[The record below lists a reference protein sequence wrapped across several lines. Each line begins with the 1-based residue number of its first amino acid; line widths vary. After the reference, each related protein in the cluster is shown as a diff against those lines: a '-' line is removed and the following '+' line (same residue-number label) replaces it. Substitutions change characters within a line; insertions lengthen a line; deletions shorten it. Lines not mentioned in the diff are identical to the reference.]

1 MIGYGLA
8 LWTRRVSAQRTRV
21 SIMTSKRLLAW
32 IVVVAAVPLSLA
44 ACGDDDASK
53 QTFVQVGQVQQWIV
67 NHECS
72 RTGAVKGYPGYGGV
86 GGGQIA
92 QETFVCD
99 NGKTFVINLKTD
111 GTYTY
116 IKQ

>member
-1 MIGYGLA
+1 M
-8 LWTRRVSAQRTRV
+8 RSRK
-21 SIMTSKRLLAW
+21 SIETPPGRDLMKFVCKGA
-32 IVVVAAVPLSLA
+32 VVAGIVISLLSLA
-44 ACGDDDASK
+44 SCGDDDASK

-72 RTGAVKGYPGYGGV
+72 QTGAVKGYPGYGGE

-99 NGKTFVINLKTD
+99 NGKTFSINLMTD
-111 GTYTY
+111 GTYKY
-116 IKQ
+116 SRQ